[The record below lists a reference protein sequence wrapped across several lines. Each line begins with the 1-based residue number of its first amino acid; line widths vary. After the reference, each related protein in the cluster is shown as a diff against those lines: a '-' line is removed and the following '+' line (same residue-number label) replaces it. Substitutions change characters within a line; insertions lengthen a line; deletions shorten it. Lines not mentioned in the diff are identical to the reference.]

1 MPLFSIIV
9 PVYNVQKYVSR
20 CLDSLRRQTLDDI
33 EIICVN
39 DGSTDDSLEVVEM
52 HAFCDSRIRVI
63 DKQNGGLSSARNA
76 GLEVATGRYILFVD
90 SDDYLESNA
99 CEVIA
104 SIFESSGADVVTFGA
119 NRIPQSAS
127 NQWTDACLT
136 PKDHVF
142 SGFSTDL
149 LFDEGSHPYIWR
161 TSIKRRF
168 LEESSLLFDE
178 EVKFGEDQVFYFDL
192 YALSSKTVLSSK
204 LLYNYQLSR
213 KGSLMEMV
221 AGERESKVPEHL
233 KIVEAILVSWRKR
246 GLLNL
251 CPVELMDWI
260 LDFLF
265 EDIYYLNEDARKDSF
280 RKLGLLLSEYFDNP
294 EETAKS
300 LGGHA
305 NAVVQ
310 GLVSCGKEGY
320 FPPNLGREYTLFRIG
335 WLGYIRNIFLRVAE
349 KLRRPLPENPEE
361 IARQKADL
369 EKCEEDALASI
380 EALKEEF
387 HTAQKKTTE

>member
-76 GLEVATGRYILFVD
+76 GIEAAVGRYVLFVD
-90 SDDYLESNA
+90 SDDYLEANA
-99 CEVIA
+99 CEVIS
-104 SIFESSGADVVTFGA
+104 SIFESSGADAVTFGA

-136 PKDHVF
+136 PQDRVF
-142 SGFSTDL
+142 EGFSTDL

-161 TSIKRRF
+161 TSIKRCF
-168 LEESSLLFDE
+168 LEENSLLFNE
-178 EVKFGEDQVFYFDL
+178 QVKFGEDQVFYFDL
-192 YALSSKTVLSSK
+192 YALSSKTVLSSE

-213 KGSLMEMV
+213 KGSLMETV

-233 KIVEAILVSWRKR
+233 GIVEAILASWRKR
-246 GLLNL
+246 GLLHL
-251 CPVELMDWI
+251 CPAELMDWI

-265 EDIYYLNEDARKDSF
+265 EDIFRLNEGMRKESF
-280 RKLGLLLSEYFDNP
+280 SELGLLLSEYFDSP

-305 NAVVQ
+305 NVVVR
-310 GLVSCGKEGY
+310 GLISCSKEGY

-335 WLGYIRNIFLRVAE
+335 WLGYARNIFLRLIE
-349 KLRRPLPENPEE
+349 KLRTPSPENPEE
-361 IARQKADL
+361 TARQKADL
-369 EKCEEDALASI
+369 EKCEEDALASL
-380 EALKEEF
+380 EALKKEF
-387 HTAQKKTTE
+387 RAAQETTTE